1 MFCLIT
7 DSVSASSNRT
17 RYGVSVWTGDEIK
30 HSLVNYRRS
39 REISIRKEPV
49 PNASMTDC
57 SIIMSIWEDE
67 CVTLSN
73 EGMTLPID
81 FASVVTFLPRAA
93 AHDTSRRSRIRTIF

>member
-1 MFCLIT
+1 MFCLIS

-17 RYGVSVWTGDEIK
+17 RDGVSVWTGDEIK
-30 HSLVNYRRS
+30 HGLVDYRGS

-57 SIIMSIWEDE
+57 FIITSIWEDK
-67 CVTLSN
+67 CVTLSK
-73 EGMTLPID
+73 GMALPVD

-93 AHDTSRRSRIRTIF
+93 AHDTSRRSRTRMIF